1 MKLKLA
7 MLFLF
12 WPGLLWS
19 QADTAGFRF
28 IPGKDYFKSYYTD
41 TRNLFSSIGE
51 FDKQNWMITGGVV
64 AGGALLL
71 TQDKAINR
79 YWKSHSYPIAD
90 KAVKYGLEPFGRGIY
105 PAVIAG
111 GLYIH
116 GTVTRNAYNR
126 NVALTTAK
134 AVIISG
140 ILTQVTKQLFHRHRP
155 SQVHPEKW
163 EGPFAPAKY
172 NAFPSGHSCM
182 AFTFASVI
190 AHAYRDITWIPVTAY
205 TIATL
210 SSAARVYNN
219 NHWATDAFLGSMIG
233 FFVGRTIWRLNRD
246 GEKIHL
252 GMTPSG
258 IGLCVPIHR

>member
-1 MKLKLA
+1 MSHKLA
-7 MLFLF
+7 VILFFL
-12 WPGLLWS
+12 PAMALG
-19 QADTAGFRF
+19 QADTADFSL
-28 IPGKDYFKSYYTD
+28 IPKGEYFKSYIDDSKHIITSPGRFD
-41 TRNLFSSIGE
+41 RNDWLTAAG
-51 FDKQNWMITGGVV
+51 TV
-64 AGGALLL
+64 AGGALLF
-71 TQDKAINR
+71 TRDQAINR
-79 YWKSHSYPIAD
+79 FWKNNSAYWAD
-90 KAVKYGLEPFGRGIY
+90 QAIRYGLEPFGRGIY
-105 PAVIAG
+105 PAVITG

-155 SQVHPEKW
+155 SQVHPGKW

-190 AHAYRDITWIPVTAY
+190 AHAYRDITWLPLTAY
-205 TIATL
+205 TVATL
-210 SSAARVYNN
+210 SSAARVYSN
-219 NHWATDAFLGSMIG
+219 NHWASDVFFGSMMG
-233 FFVGRTIWRLNRD
+233 FFVGRSIWRLNRD